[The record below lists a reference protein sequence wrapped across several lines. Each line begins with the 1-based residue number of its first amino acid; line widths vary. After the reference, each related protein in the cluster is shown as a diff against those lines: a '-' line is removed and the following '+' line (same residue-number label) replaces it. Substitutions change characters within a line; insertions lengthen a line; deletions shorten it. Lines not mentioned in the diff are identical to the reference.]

1 MALIIIVPISVLAW
15 VSYGPTNLDSIQID
29 AVYTDTKDVDGVF
42 ILATAQGSG
51 RDFADKADLRV
62 KHDNEEVY
70 TGKVQ
75 FNDGYL
81 AYKLLYEDFCVGN
94 GDYQFRLMAE
104 GLSSTFDYELNQVA
118 EYLRVVGT
126 ATHNYQDEGAE
137 GVKPWNSVY
146 VYNVVF
152 MTDWHFFTHDIRS
165 SSFRSYDLGSMFEGQ
180 SAPLKVETG
189 PDHGVTVEV
198 WFTDVQGTQ
207 SKIESYDVAAGS
219 NLDKTLTV
227 HENGSFIYKYVN
239 PKTVDIEIRA
249 LENRGV
255 DKIPEGGSMEIRQE
269 LGAAQDTETVLIIQT
284 NRVTGYTLPQL
295 GPGHY
300 DITFSYPNPQ
310 VKPSSPLSVLTST
323 EEDVLLNDLPKAN
336 PIAEPN
342 RLTTLQRTITFDATD
357 SFDDGPKEDLY
368 VYWSM
373 GLTEDGREID
383 SFEGTWEEM
392 KIKEFT
398 YAFGEDPDITKGR
411 PYLILKDAYGA
422 ESAKA
427 YVDLDVG

>member
-15 VSYGPTNLDSIQID
+15 VSYGPTNLDSIKID
-29 AVYTDTKDVDGVF
+29 AVYADTKDVDGLF

-70 TGKVQ
+70 SGKVQ

-104 GLSSTFDYELNQVA
+104 GLSSTYDYELDQVA

-126 ATHNYQDEGAE
+126 ATHNYQGDGAE
-137 GVKPWNSVY
+137 GVKPWNAVY
-146 VYNVVF
+146 VYSVVF
-152 MTDWHFFTHDIRS
+152 MTDWNFFTHDIGPS
-165 SSFRSYDLGSMFEGQ
+165 KFASYDLGSMFVGQ

-189 PDHGVTVEV
+189 PEHGVTVEV
-198 WFTDVQGTQ
+198 WFTDNQGEQ
-207 SKIESYDVAAGS
+207 SKIQTYDVAAGS
-219 NLDKTLTV
+219 NLDETLTV

-239 PKTVDIEIRA
+239 HKTVDIEIKA

-269 LGAAQDTETVLIIQT
+269 LGAAQDTETVPIIET
-284 NRVTGYTLPQL
+284 SRLKGYTLPKL

-310 VKPSSPLSVLTST
+310 MKPSSPLSVLTST
-323 EEDVLLNDLPKAN
+323 EEDLLLNDLPKAN

-342 RLTTLQRTITFDATD
+342 RLTTLQRTITFKATD

-373 GLTEDGREID
+373 GLTDNGQEID

-392 KIKEFT
+392 EILTYT
-398 YAFGEDPDITKGR
+398 YAFGEDPDISKGR

-422 ESAKA
+422 ESAKVF
-427 YVDLDVG
+427 VDFQVG